1 MNEKGARWMDRKKGG
16 RWMDRE
22 ETRRKWGSGS

>member
-1 MNEKGARWMDRKKGG
+1 MNEKGARWMDRKKEG